1 MQPHLNGLSMSTCVV
16 AVCVTI
22 NCVAIGNSGF
32 RSVFFAASLV
42 AMHDSCSVTLRFC
55 IPHVALP
62 HSVLLEAMQVLLL
75 LLAKGVRPPLEVI
88 SAQTLQLRVN

>member
-1 MQPHLNGLSMSTCVV
+1 MT
-16 AVCVTI
+16 AVQSR
-22 NCVAIGNSGF
+22 SGF
-32 RSVFFAASLV
+32 AY
-42 AMHDSCSVTLRFC
+42 

-88 SAQTLQLRVN
+88 SAQTLPLRVN